1 MRSIPNLILQNA
13 ALTMKR
19 GRKFSSLSRHEKRV
33 LFLCVTL
40 AFCAAHWNFA
50 DVACIMPRVI
60 CLILQNR
67 TEMTL
72 EKKVHH
78 LEKSPYYFFF
88 VQFLHVLELCCF
100 FNFSR
105 MKVQSHLNSRCYY
118 SSYLFPFS
126 NVQSIINA
134 ERIFYGKWV
143 GADFVLFQEFHTLA
157 TVTKSVSNT
166 REMKNN
172 LISLTSKKRK
182 RNTYLYY
189 ISWIHKKWRHAL
201 TIQLEDE

>member
-1 MRSIPNLILQNA
+1 
-13 ALTMKR
+13 
-19 GRKFSSLSRHEKRV
+19 
-33 LFLCVTL
+33 
-40 AFCAAHWNFA
+40 
-50 DVACIMPRVI
+50 
-60 CLILQNR
+60 
-67 TEMTL
+67 MTL
-72 EKKVHH
+72 EKKVDH
-78 LEKSPYYFFF
+78 LEKAPYYFF

-105 MKVQSHLNSRCYY
+105 MKMQSHLNSRCYY

-172 LISLTSKKRK
+172 LISLTSKKLK
-182 RNTYLYY
+182 GN
-189 ISWIHKKWRHAL
+189 IWIIFHEFIKKGRHAL
-201 TIQLEDE
+201 TIQHENE